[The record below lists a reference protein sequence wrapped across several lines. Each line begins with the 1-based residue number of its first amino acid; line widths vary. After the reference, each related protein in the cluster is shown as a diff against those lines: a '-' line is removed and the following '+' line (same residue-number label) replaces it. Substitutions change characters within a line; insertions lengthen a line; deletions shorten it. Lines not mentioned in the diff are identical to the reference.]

1 MDFYCKKI
9 TLYIG
14 RFNKNGNYMN
24 SAPCKECLEQ
34 IQKMNI
40 KKIVFINEYNNII
53 EIKPENFKTD
63 HYSSSNKYKN
73 NKN

>member
-1 MDFYCKKI
+1 
-9 TLYIG
+9 
-14 RFNKNGNYMN
+14 MN

-40 KKIVFINEYNNII
+40 KKIVFINEDNNII